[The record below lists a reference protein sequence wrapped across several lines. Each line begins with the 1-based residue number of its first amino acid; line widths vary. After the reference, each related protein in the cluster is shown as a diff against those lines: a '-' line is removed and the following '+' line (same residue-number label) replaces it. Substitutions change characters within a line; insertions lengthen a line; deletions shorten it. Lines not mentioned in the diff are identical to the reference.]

1 MAALRKGGHMR
12 VMGADGR
19 RTPRTRSAD
28 AGGAGVG
35 GTGPGG
41 LAGLGGLGGAAR
53 RRIAGRPVLPSGRAL
68 VGGLLLAV
76 SGVVTFAAWQ
86 QASGVPDHA
95 YVVAERSLAPG
106 ERLTADDLATVRL
119 DLPRRVAGGAF
130 GDVGA
135 LVDRVTLGPVGAG
148 ELVQATQVSDA
159 ASAEPLVEVSFALPR
174 DRALDGRLRSGD
186 RVDVFVTYDDYTAAV
201 VDGAEVVTVGDAGG
215 SALGPASEVTV
226 TLALEAASR
235 RAQLVHAVRVG
246 EVTLVRST
254 QAVERAPATGVVR
267 TPSSPPAA
275 DTPGDVFRPEAPAPS
290 GPVGESGG
298 SGGSSGSGGGG

>member
-1 MAALRKGGHMR
+1 MR
-12 VMGADGR
+12 MMGADGR
-19 RTPRTRSAD
+19 RTPRSRSTDAAD
-28 AGGAGVG
+28 GSDGAGAVVG
-35 GTGPGG
+35 GV
-41 LAGLGGLGGAAR
+41 AGLGGAAR

-68 VGGLLLAV
+68 VGALLLAV

-106 ERLTADDLATVRL
+106 ERLTADDLAVVRL
-119 DLPRRVAGGAF
+119 DLPRRVAGDAF
-130 GDVGA
+130 GDVDA

-148 ELVQATQVSDA
+148 ELVQAAQVSE
-159 ASAEPLVEVSFALPR
+159 ASSATPLVEVSFALPR

-215 SALGPASEVTV
+215 SALGPAGDVTV

-254 QAVERAPATGVVR
+254 QAVERAPTSGVAR

-275 DTPGDVFRPEAPAPS
+275 DAPGDVFRPEASDDS
-290 GPVGESGG
+290 GADGG
-298 SGGSSGSGGGG
+298 QGG